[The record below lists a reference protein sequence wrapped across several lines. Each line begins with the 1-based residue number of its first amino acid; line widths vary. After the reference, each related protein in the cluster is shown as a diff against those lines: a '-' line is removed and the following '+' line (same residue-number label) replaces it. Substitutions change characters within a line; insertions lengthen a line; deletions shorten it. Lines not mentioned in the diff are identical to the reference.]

1 VNSGALIEEEEEE
14 EEESLREPR
23 SFDIGGG
30 GG

>member
-1 VNSGALIEEEEEE
+1 LIEEEEEE